1 MIGITKNQVYETAF
15 ETIKES
21 TEWGIDEESK
31 TYGHWV
37 DGVATVVDNLLD
49 KFKEEENKEFLEKL

>member
-1 MIGITKNQVYETAF
+1 MDKNQIYKTAF

-31 TYGHWV
+31 NYGHWV
-37 DGVATVVDNLLD
+37 DGVVTFVDALLD
-49 KFKEEENKEFLEKL
+49 KFKEEENK

>member
-1 MIGITKNQVYETAF
+1 MDKNQIIETAF

-21 TEWGIDEESK
+21 TEWGIDEEGK

-37 DGVATVVDNLLD
+37 DGVVTMVDNLLD
-49 KFKEEENKEFLEKL
+49 KFKDEENKEFLEKL

>member
-1 MIGITKNQVYETAF
+1 MVAIDKNQIMEATF

-31 TYGHWV
+31 IYGHWV
-37 DGVATVVDNLLD
+37 DGVVTVVDNLLG
-49 KFKEEENKEFLEKL
+49 KIKEENGRNLVEN